1 VQQGARQSVGGV
13 MEFIKVTFD
22 PKDIR
27 DVDANGSTIGETET
41 VLMLPTNFYTV
52 TLSGAGYSP
61 SSWQGLVDGTLPDQ
75 PLVIAFQKADDDNG
89 EV

>member
-1 VQQGARQSVGGV
+1 

-27 DVDANGSTIGETET
+27 DVLANGSTIGQTET
-41 VLMLPTNFYTV
+41 VLTLPTNFYTV

-61 SSWQGLVDGTLPDQ
+61 PSWKGLVDGTLPDQ
-75 PLVIAFQKADDDNG
+75 PLVIAFQKAAAAAG